1 MSLSYI
7 ESYTKWGNPPVALE
21 RANEIESF
29 DIVVS
34 GVVQLPDKPCYE
46 LFLQPDTADVYIGD
60 QNLQNIKIAAGSIAI
75 LDVINS
81 NLIWVSGATTVHVM
95 IFR

>member
-1 MSLSYI
+1 MSLNHI
-7 ESYTKWGNPPVALE
+7 KSYTKWGNPPIALE

-34 GVVQLPDKPCYE
+34 GTVQLPDKPCYE
-46 LFLQPDTADVYIGD
+46 LFLQPDLDVYIGS
-60 QNLQNIKIAAGSIAI
+60 QALQNIKITGGSIAI
-75 LDVINS
+75 LDVINA
-81 NLIWVSGATTVHVM
+81 NLIWVSGTTTVHVM